1 MAPNMEI
8 RNDNNEQMA
17 DNDDGDD
24 GIKKRSYDE
33 EEGKSFS
40 NNNNSMELYHHP
52 RFPKRK
58 SSFLEELKKNKERN
72 IPQITVQVENLTYNP
87 RVVDAVS
94 SHTSS
99 TNGSASSSVLG
110 LRRRRRQQQPDDS
123 TASVAAAAPISSNTP
138 PLSSPP
144 VLQNISTE
152 IKPYELTAWMGP
164 SGSGKTSL
172 TKCVAGLVDPT
183 HIVHGS
189 IRVLQPQ
196 HQKNPP
202 PRNSRNANNNNN
214 NSYAAAIG
222 GVPKHMVG
230 VVWQDDLLLSNLT
243 VEESIYFAARLKT
256 PDTHT
261 NTAVRLLVQETMLEL
276 NLHHV
281 ATSPIYRLS
290 GGERKR
296 VAVAV
301 ELVVRPSLLLCDEPT
316 SGLDATTA
324 FDLISTFQALCT
336 LGHSIVVVIHQP
348 RTDIF
353 TMFDHVLLLSRGELC
368 YDGPT
373 TQVRPYLESLTT
385 TAVPSSMFV
394 VQPLPPETVRF
405 IVNIIYMLCIHE
417 CNVCIYNLMYLT
429 ACQNLIL

>member
-1 MAPNMEI
+1 MEI
-8 RNDNNEQMA
+8 RSDDNEQMA
-17 DNDDGDD
+17 DNDDDD

-40 NNNNSMELYHHP
+40 SSNNNNNAATTVSMELQHHP

-58 SSFLEELKKNKERN
+58 SSFLEELKKNKERH

-123 TASVAAAAPISSNTP
+123 MAPIAAAAPISSNTP
-138 PLSSPP
+138 PPSSPPP

-214 NSYAAAIG
+214 NNSCAAAIG

-385 TAVPSSMFV
+385 TAGPSSMFV

-405 IVNIIYMLCIHE
+405 NSTIIYMLYIHE
-417 CNVCIYNLMYLT
+417 
-429 ACQNLIL
+429 